1 MKAGSLIEMP
11 QRNVEEIVL
20 VWLFHPLHVCVVDFQ
35 ELNAVQKGPWRERWN
50 WLMLV
55 AVGAE
60 VGFSQGLYSVSRGA
74 FPDGLVPSRV
84 AAECRSGD
92 VVLWAAGAARGAT
105 GRWSRRGST
114 WPPKRFDPCSGL
126 GC

>member
-35 ELNAVQKGPWRERWN
+35 ELNAAQKGPWRERWN

-55 AVGAE
+55 AVGVE

-74 FPDGLVPSRV
+74 FPGGLVPS
-84 AAECRSGD
+84 
-92 VVLWAAGAARGAT
+92 
-105 GRWSRRGST
+105 
-114 WPPKRFDPCSGL
+114 
-126 GC
+126 